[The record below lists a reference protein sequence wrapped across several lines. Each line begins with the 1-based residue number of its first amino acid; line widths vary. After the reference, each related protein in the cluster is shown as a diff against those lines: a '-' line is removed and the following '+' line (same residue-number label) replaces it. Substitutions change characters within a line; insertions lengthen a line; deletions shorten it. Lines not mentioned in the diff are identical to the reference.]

1 MKKNEESFQNA
12 DANAMQT
19 PEFLGKYRELEKNF
33 ILSQQKIGDALT
45 IVQSIRIKKEDKDR
59 IMNCLCEI

>member
-1 MKKNEESFQNA
+1 MKIDMNEEGSSLGN
-12 DANAMQT
+12 
-19 PEFLGKYRELEKNF
+19 PELLGKYRELERNF
-33 ILSQQKIGDALT
+33 ILSKQMIGDALT